1 MPSREQRVRVWRGE
15 LKKTTG
21 GLTKDDLVKNKKG
34 KIVSRRKSRQA
45 AEQNNLGEWL
55 RDKGDRFEDTPAA
68 RAAKGL
74 PKPKVLKAKPKAPEP
89 KPVRPPPPK
98 LASNPAR
105 EKLARRLKTAGVPV
119 KPKVLKAKPKVLKAK
134 PKAAKAPKVLKAKG
148 KIHAGEPQP
157 EYVRFKEDL
166 GRSSLKKA
174 AMPNLYSVRKDPLVE
189 SAPIARN
196 ENVKFGEVSVRNIRP
211 RRRRKRVDYSKYF

>member
-1 MPSREQRVRVWRGE
+1 MRVWRGE

-119 KPKVLKAKPKVLKAK
+119 KPKVLKAKPKAPKVLKAK